1 MKRLLLMAWGLAAL
15 AAAGRA
21 AEDGFDRLDAALT
34 GSTAAGGVRA
44 RLSGT
49 LDLEGYHFSQPPPGL
64 IVAAGTGL
72 FNPRLTLFLDL
83 QLGGRVYA
91 FVQARADR
99 GFDPSNG
106 PVEGRLDEYA
116 LRVTPWADGR
126 VSFQAGKFA
135 TVVGNWVRRHGSWED
150 PFVTAPLPYEN
161 LTGMWDVAAVRSAA
175 TLLRWAHIR
184 PKSFSGEQF
193 SDNHYRLPLIW
204 GPDYGTGFAASGEL
218 GRFNYAAEVKNG
230 ALSARPAAWTADEVR
245 WRHPTLSGRLG
256 YRPDERWS
264 LGWSASAGSY
274 LLPVAAP
281 TVAAG
286 RDLDDY
292 REVVLAQDVSF
303 AWHHWQVWA
312 ELFTAR
318 FQLPVVGDATTT
330 AWYVETKYKF
340 TPQLAGAVRWNQ
352 QLFGTVTDSLGVP
365 VPWGYAT
372 WRVDVAPSYRF
383 TPHTQLKLQYSLQ
396 PDDLGG
402 REFNH
407 TLAAQ
412 FTVRF

>member
-34 GSTAAGGVRA
+34 GSTAAGGVRV

-204 GPDYGTGFAASGEL
+204 GPDYGTGFAASGAL

-230 ALSARPAAWTADEVR
+230 ALSARPAAWPADEVR

-281 TVAAG
+281 RWRLAG
-286 RDLDDY
+286 T
-292 REVVLAQDVSF
+292 S
-303 AWHHWQVWA
+303 
-312 ELFTAR
+312 
-318 FQLPVVGDATTT
+318 TTT
-330 AWYVETKYKF
+330 A
-340 TPQLAGAVRWNQ
+340 RWCSRRMSA
-352 QLFGTVTDSLGVP
+352 LPGTTGRCGPSCSP
-365 VPWGYAT
+365 RASSCPWWGMPRRRPGT
-372 WRVDVAPSYRF
+372 WRPSTSSRRSWPARCAG
-383 TPHTQLKLQYSLQ
+383 TSSCS
-396 PDDLGG
+396 G
-402 REFNH
+402 R
-407 TLAAQ
+407 
-412 FTVRF
+412 